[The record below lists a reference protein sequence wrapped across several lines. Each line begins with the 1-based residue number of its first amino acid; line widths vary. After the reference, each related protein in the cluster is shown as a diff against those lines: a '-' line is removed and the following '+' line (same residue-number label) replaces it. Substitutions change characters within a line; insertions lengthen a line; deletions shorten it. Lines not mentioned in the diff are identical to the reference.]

1 MRMCKECGEVFS
13 ALEMTDGICKNC
25 ATPEF
30 IESSTLEKER
40 LKDFNN
46 NKHQK
51 LESIL
56 VTTET
61 STNLEIEKRINIV
74 SAQCVYGLNIVKDLF
89 AGIRDIVGGRIKSIE
104 DPLEEATKTIIKT
117 LKEKAYLAGGDAV
130 IGIKIEHTY
139 SNPGNSNMV
148 SILGTGTII
157 KLKSNT

>member
-1 MRMCKECGEVFS
+1 MGMCKECNEVFNS
-13 ALEMTDGICKNC
+13 NNMIDGLCKNC

-30 IESSTLEKER
+30 IEATVLEQER

-61 STNLEIEKRINIV
+61 FTNLKIEKRIDIV
-74 SAQCVYGLNIVKDLF
+74 SAQCVYGLNIIKDLF
-89 AGIRDIVGGRIKSIE
+89 SGVRDIVGGRIQSIE
-104 DPLEEATKTIIKT
+104 DPLEEANKIIIKT

-130 IGIKIEHTY
+130 IGIKLEHTY
-139 SNPGNSNMV
+139 SNPGNSNII
-148 SILGTGTII
+148 SIFGTGTIV
-157 KLKSNT
+157 KLKTNT